1 MQRCLFKVFAA
12 AAARKVIKSWCQ
24 VRIQCVWLIMRRGM
38 GMAVEVASLPA
49 QCRHSETQRQ
59 LLRYLHLQQ
68 RKEFTML
75 VTELIIS
82 YATSAPSL
90 SLSLRRTC
98 RVCCPCLAAA
108 VCHAVLPQQLTAGA
122 GQARQSQGKPSQDRP
137 GQQEAVSAQ
146 TSLAYS
152 CHVFLLPLPQPLHT
166 TPPPPPTDAKQP
178 PVPSIASY

>member
-1 MQRCLFKVFAA
+1 M
-12 AAARKVIKSWCQ
+12 
-24 VRIQCVWLIMRRGM
+24 GM

-49 QCRHSETQRQ
+49 QCRHSEAQRQ

-152 CHVFLLPLPQPLHT
+152 CHVFLLPLPLPLPT
-166 TPPPPPTDAKQP
+166 TPPTDAKQP